1 MNASRSEKTAI
12 IYDVLW
18 CDYIYPQDCLGI
30 QNVSRQEPAACTAV
44 NFLLHHRVLYEIST
58 FGLQDSAEKVNQL
71 LVFLMH
77 FIIRFLL
84 TEVSTLHFSN

>member
-1 MNASRSEKTAI
+1 MNASRNEKSAI

-30 QNVSRQEPAACTAV
+30 QNVSRQEPAACAAV

-58 FGLQDSAEKVNQL
+58 FGLQDSAEKVNEPSFPCLYFLIRL
-71 LVFLMH
+71 LSHVQ
-77 FIIRFLL
+77 I
-84 TEVSTLHFSN
+84 S